1 MKRRLQRRMAG
12 LICLSLLAA
21 LFWPGLPIVSSA
33 AGMEDIPSM
42 GETGGEPVQFVSED
56 GETSLTFTDLNMA
69 RATLA
74 DKANYLAL
82 FTSGATVTDAAYEGP
97 VTEVRVPELHV
108 AVAVD
113 AEGVVQEVV
122 GPQDDPPTTWDAEQM
137 LPIPEGGYVV
147 LAGGNGTWEESHE
160 KQALY
165 RQYHSGDRVKLMR
178 AGVEVT
184 AADFFPTSPDPE
196 PDPEPEPTPVPDPEP
211 NPDPVPEPGLPE
223 LMILTEDQTIVDIPV
238 IEVAGF
244 VANYDVELELNV
256 MVNGD
261 PVELSVEG
269 VFRENVYLSPGA
281 NAVTIQLLQAG
292 EEVVKK
298 TLTITYEPS
307 ENQDYIEV
315 EAAPKDISI
324 DIDGPRIKIDYVDKD
339 VTGVPNIVALFTR
352 DYGGSIVIPQ
362 TNVAVQV
369 DASNRVLQVINPS
382 INGQPPVWSGP
393 TPLDIPEEG
402 YVLMAQDNSYAGN
415 YIKRFLA
422 ENFKVGDIIKL
433 RKNGEVVS
441 VRDLMSGNGLI
452 ARLQLTNQRMYTVT
466 EDSTVISGV
475 IENIDDPAAI
485 QLLVNGSSVPFDA
498 EGTFNYTY
506 PLTKGTN
513 YIEIR
518 VLKNEIEQD
527 RRDLAVFARDP
538 LDADKEVIL
547 WVDQASNAKKFQ
559 TSEQVRAFL
568 QKAKDSGVTSIVFDV
583 KGVEGY
589 VSYKKNDL
597 TGRPYVSEIQ
607 APEKAGASPDLD
619 LLQEFIDHGH
629 ALGLEVHAAVNVFA
643 EGSIAYNEFAVLN
656 DHLDW
661 EERVHYAENNGEIK
675 RLRESAKQGL
685 VAFVNP
691 ANEEVREYQ
700 LKTFEEIIKNYD
712 VDGVVHDRGR
722 YDNEGADFSEE
733 TRVKFERFLQ
743 QRGKTLNQWPND
755 IFYYENNARIDGPL
769 IQDWWEF
776 RSGIIQSFFSD
787 VKSLV
792 DSYEVQTGRT
802 IKVSSYVGSWYETY
816 YLNGVN
822 WASKNFRIHPSLG
835 LPVESIYTPEYY
847 DTGYIES
854 LDFLMIGAYQ
864 TTSQEIQKYITLG
877 NIVTNGEIPLYAGIA
892 LNNVQ
897 LPAVQREVFQAG
909 LKTTNGLMLFDA
921 SQINWAI
928 AKAALQDREW
938 VKDYQLGMSLPDS
951 ADTFLEGHYYN
962 VNRVE
967 GNINVM
973 TDAFGTTTGTNH
985 FGVEVVV
992 DNTGTITRVA
1002 NRNQA
1007 INWSWGAPEENNS
1020 VIPPGGF
1027 VISTIDPSGTRTNR
1041 QLVANAYEVGDQVRA
1056 AVLSGLMDDEQR
1068 ETRDS
1073 FYQLE
1078 GTVEVLGPGTPTVK
1092 VNGETASVSPGGT
1105 FTVNVPLTTGIN
1117 FVQVEVY
1124 VDDLKTNSDSVQII
1138 RTSTGDGG
1146 SGQPGSPS
1154 GSNSGSP
1161 STPIQPA
1168 KPERVSV
1175 VKTAE
1180 NGRHLIEAKVDLS
1193 RMLEEVKQLRDK
1205 PIPSQQLQY
1214 SIMETADVLTLHL
1227 PIEGLEAV
1235 VKELPDGMILLQSS
1249 LGRLEL
1255 PVQALRES
1263 LKQQGAAEGVQIRLA
1278 MPAKTQKNQQLSSLL
1293 PKQAELLDSMLEVS
1307 FFWEQGD
1314 SLTVLP
1320 AFKEAAV
1327 KLTAA
1332 PLTKSVPA
1340 DTTTVLLLLPSVNRY
1355 TFVPAVIQEE
1365 GGKTRITFRL
1375 KESGH
1380 YAAVSYRKTFTDM
1393 NGHWAAD
1400 EVARLASKTVIQGT
1414 TDTQFSPNIP
1424 ITRAQFTAMLVRALG
1439 LPGQEQP
1446 PSASFTDVNSGA
1458 WYAGAISTAVEH
1470 GLIEGF
1476 ADGEFRPNEP
1486 ITREQLSVLL
1496 ARALKLAGA
1505 EVHPAS
1511 PDSTLTGLEDRSQIG
1526 AWAEEAVATAVD
1538 SGLMKGRGAGEFAP
1552 EASSTR
1558 AEAAVVLARMLRL
1571 AGLIHP

>member
-1 MKRRLQRRMAG
+1 MKRALLKRMAG
-12 LICLSLLAA
+12 LISLSLLAT
-21 LFWPGLPIVSSA
+21 LFWPGMPITSSA
-33 AGMEDIPSM
+33 AGMEDIPNA
-42 GETGGEPVQFVSED
+42 EEAGGEPIQFVSED
-56 GETSLTFTDLNMA
+56 GGSSLVFTDINVAQAPLEEK
-69 RATLA
+69 A
-74 DKANYLAL
+74 DYLAL
-82 FTSGATVTDAAYEGP
+82 FTSGATVTGATYDTPAP
-97 VTEVRVPELHV
+97 EVRVPEQHV

-113 AEGVVQEVV
+113 AEGFVQEVV
-122 GPQDDPPTTWDAEQM
+122 GPQDDPPTTWDAERM
-137 LPIPEGGYVV
+137 LPIPEGGYIV
-147 LAGGNGTWEESHE
+147 LAGGHSTWDESSFRP
-160 KQALY
+160 ALY
-165 RQYHSGDRVKLMR
+165 RQYPAGDRVMLMR

-184 AADFFPTSPDPE
+184 AADFLPPSPAPEPEPEPGPAPDPTPGPE
-196 PDPEPEPTPVPDPEP
+196 PDPEPQ
-211 NPDPVPEPGLPE
+211 LPE

-244 VANYDVELELNV
+244 VANYDAELDLDV
-256 MVNGD
+256 TVNGD
-261 PVELSVEG
+261 PAELSADG

-292 EEVVKK
+292 EEVATKMM
-298 TLTITYEPS
+298 TIMYEPA

-339 VTGVPNIVALFTR
+339 VTGVPNIVALLTR
-352 DYGGSIVIPQ
+352 DYGGSLVVPQ

-382 INGQPPVWSGP
+382 INGQPPVWTGP

-422 ENFKVGDIIKL
+422 ENFKAGDIIKL

-452 ARLQLTNQRMYTVT
+452 ARLQLNNQQIYTVP
-466 EDSTVISGV
+466 EDNTVLSGM
-475 IENIDDPAAI
+475 IENIDNPAAI

-498 EGTFNYTY
+498 GGSFNYTY

-513 YIEIR
+513 YIELR
-518 VLKNEIEQD
+518 VLKNGIEQD
-527 RRDLAVFARDP
+527 RRDLAVFARDH
-538 LDADKEVIL
+538 LAADKEVIL

-568 QKAKDSGVTSIVFDV
+568 QKAKDSGVTSIAFDV

-607 APEKAGASPDLD
+607 APEKAGASPNLD

-629 ALGLEVHAAVNVFA
+629 ALGLEIHAAVNVFA
-643 EGSIAYNEFAVLN
+643 EGSIAHNEFAVLN

-691 ANEEVREYQ
+691 ANDEVREYQ

-733 TRVKFERFLQ
+733 TRVKFEQFLL
-743 QRGKTLNQWPND
+743 QRGKTLSQWPND
-755 IFYYENNARIDGPL
+755 IFYYENNARVDGPL

-776 RSGIIQSFFSD
+776 RSSVIQSFFGE
-787 VKSLV
+787 VKALV
-792 DSYEVQTGRT
+792 DSYEAQTGRT

-822 WASKNFRIHPSLG
+822 WGSKNFRIHPSLG
-835 LPVESIYTPEYY
+835 LPVESVYTPEYY
-847 DTGYIES
+847 DTGYIEY

-973 TDAFGTTTGTNH
+973 TEAFGTTTGTNR

-992 DNTGTITRVA
+992 NNTGEVTRVV
-1002 NRNQA
+1002 NRKQA

-1056 AVLSGLMDDEQR
+1056 AVLSGLMDDELR

-1073 FYQLE
+1073 HYQLE
-1078 GTVEVLGPGTPTVK
+1078 GTVEVLGPGSPSVK
-1092 VNGETASVSPGGT
+1092 VNGEPASISPTGT
-1105 FTVNVPLTTGIN
+1105 FTASVPLTTGIN
-1117 FVQVEVY
+1117 FVQVDVY
-1124 VDDLKTNSDSVQII
+1124 VDELKTNSESVQII

-1146 SGQPGSPS
+1146 SNPGQPGSP
-1154 GSNSGSP
+1154 GGGGSP
-1161 STPIQPA
+1161 STPTQPA
-1168 KPERVSV
+1168 KPERLSV
-1175 VKTAE
+1175 QKKTAE
-1180 NGRHLIEAKVDLS
+1180 NGQHLVDLKADLT
-1193 RMLEEVKQLRDK
+1193 RMLEEVKSLREK
-1205 PIPSQQLQY
+1205 PAQSQQLQY
-1214 SIMETADVLTLHL
+1214 SFNETSDVITLHL
-1227 PIEGLEAV
+1227 PIQGLEAA
-1235 VKELPDGMILLQSS
+1235 VKELPNGVILLESS

-1255 PVQALRES
+1255 PVKALNES
-1263 LKQQGAAEGVQIRLA
+1263 LSQRGAADRLQIRIGLPVKA
-1278 MPAKTQKNQQLSSLL
+1278 QEDRLNELLPEPAERLGSLL
-1293 PKQAELLDSMLEVS
+1293 EISL
-1307 FFWEQGD
+1307 FWGQGD
-1314 SLTVLP
+1314 SLTALP
-1320 AFKEAAV
+1320 AFKGADA
-1327 KLTAA
+1327 KLTTA
-1332 PLTKSVPA
+1332 PLTGAVDA
-1340 DTTTVLLLLPSVNRY
+1340 DTTTVLLLEPSLNRY
-1355 TFVPAVIQEE
+1355 AFVPAVIQQE
-1365 GGKTRITFRL
+1365 GGKARMTFRL
-1375 KESGH
+1375 KDSGT
-1380 YAAVSYRKTFTDM
+1380 YAAISHRKTFTDM
-1393 NGHWAAD
+1393 SGHWAAD
-1400 EVARLASKTVIQGT
+1400 EVAMLASKTVAQGT
-1414 TDTQFSPNIP
+1414 SDTEFSPHAP
-1424 ITRAQFTAMLVRALG
+1424 ITRVQFTAMLVRALG
-1439 LPGQEQP
+1439 LTGQGRDF
-1446 PSASFTDVNSGA
+1446 STSITFTDVSSDA
-1458 WYAGAISTAVEH
+1458 WYAGAVSTAVEH

-1476 ADGEFRPNEP
+1476 DGGKFRPNEQM
-1486 ITREQLSVLL
+1486 TREQMSVLL
-1496 ARALKLAGA
+1496 VRALKLAGT
-1505 EVHPAS
+1505 EVAPGN
-1511 PDSTLTGLEDRSQIG
+1511 PDSMLVGFEDRSHIG
-1526 AWAEEAVATAVD
+1526 SWAEEAVATAVD
-1538 SGLMKGRGAGEFAP
+1538 LGLMKGRGDGVFAP

-1558 AEAAVVLARMLRL
+1558 AEAAAVLARMLRL
-1571 AGLIHP
+1571 AGLINP

>member
-1 MKRRLQRRMAG
+1 MKRGKRMKHALQKRMAG
-12 LICLSLLAA
+12 LICLSLLTAW
-21 LFWPGLPIVSSA
+21 FWPGLPITSSA
-33 AGMEDIPSM
+33 AGAEEILHVQEA
-42 GETGGEPVQFVSED
+42 GREPVQLVSED
-56 GETSLTFTDLNMA
+56 GGTSLVFTDINVVEAQLE
-69 RATLA
+69 
-74 DKANYLAL
+74 DKNDYLAL
-82 FTSGATVTDAAYEGP
+82 YTSGATVTDAAYALSEI
-97 VTEVRVPELHV
+97 RVPELHV

-113 AEGVVQEVV
+113 AGGFVQEVI
-122 GPQDDPPTTWDAEQM
+122 GPQDDPPATWDAEQM
-137 LPIPEGGYVV
+137 LPIPDGGYVV
-147 LAGGNGTWEESHE
+147 LAGGDSTWEESNY
-160 KQALY
+160 KQTLY
-165 RQYHSGDRVKLMR
+165 RQYRPGDQVKLMR

-184 AADFFPTSPDPE
+184 AADFLPLS
-196 PDPEPEPTPVPDPEP
+196 PDPEPEPEPDPDPEP
-211 NPDPVPEPGLPE
+211 QLPE
-223 LMILTEDQTIVDIPV
+223 LIMMTEDQTLVEIPI

-244 VANYDVELELNV
+244 VANYDEKLELAV
-256 MVNGD
+256 TVNGEPAD
-261 PVELSVEG
+261 LSAEG
-269 VFRENVYLSPGA
+269 VFRETVYLSPGG
-281 NAVTIQLLQAG
+281 NAIMIRLLQAG
-292 EEVVKK
+292 EEITTS
-298 TLTITYEPS
+298 TLTVSYEPA

-352 DYGGSIVIPQ
+352 DYGSSIEIPQ

-369 DASNRVLQVINPS
+369 DAGNRVLQVINPS
-382 INGQPPVWSGP
+382 INGQPPVWTGP

-422 ENFKVGDIIKL
+422 ENFKVGDVIKL

-441 VRDLMSGNGLI
+441 VRDLMSGNGRI
-452 ARLQLTNQRMYTVT
+452 ARIQLNNQRIYTVT
-466 EDSTVISGV
+466 EGNTVISGT
-475 IENIDDPAAI
+475 IENIDNPAAI
-485 QLLVNGSSVPFDA
+485 QLLINESAIPFDGNGA
-498 EGTFNYTY
+498 FSYTY

-513 YIEIR
+513 YIEIK
-518 VLKNEIEQD
+518 VLKNGIEQD
-527 RRDLAVFARDP
+527 RRDLAVFARDN
-538 LDADKEVIL
+538 LSAEKQVIL

-568 QKAKDSGVTSIVFDV
+568 QKAKDSGVTSIAFDV

-607 APEKAGASPDLD
+607 APEKAGASPNLD

-629 ALGLEVHAAVNVFA
+629 ALGLEIHAAINVFA

-691 ANEEVREYQ
+691 ANDEVREYQ
-700 LKTFEEIIKNYD
+700 LKTFEEIIKNYN
-712 VDGVVHDRGR
+712 VDGVIHDRGR

-733 TRVKFERFLQ
+733 TRVKFEQFLLE
-743 QRGKTLNQWPND
+743 RGKQLNDWPND
-755 IFYYENNARIDGPL
+755 IFYYENNARVDGPL

-776 RSGIIQSFFSD
+776 RSGIIQSFFREA
-787 VKSLV
+787 KSLV
-792 DSYEVQTGRT
+792 DSYEAQTGRT
-802 IKVSSYVGSWYETY
+802 IQVSSYVGSWYETY

-822 WASKNFRIHPSLG
+822 WGSKNFRIHPSLG
-835 LPVESIYTPEYY
+835 LPVESVYTPEYY
-847 DTGYIES
+847 DTGYIEY

-909 LKTTNGLMLFDA
+909 LRTTNGLMLFDA

-938 VKDYQLGMSLPDS
+938 VKDYQLGISLPDS

-973 TDAFGTTTGTNH
+973 TEAYGTTTGTNH

-992 DNTGTITRVA
+992 DNTGVVTRVA
-1002 NRNQA
+1002 NRSQA
-1007 INWSWGAPEENNS
+1007 INWSWAAPEENNS

-1056 AVLSGLMDDEQR
+1056 AVLSGLMDDELR

-1073 FYQLE
+1073 HYLLE

-1092 VNGETASVSPGGT
+1092 VNGETAALSPAGV

-1124 VDDLKTNSDSVQII
+1124 VDERKTNRDAVQII

-1146 SGQPGSPS
+1146 SSPGQPGSSGGSSS
-1154 GSNSGSP
+1154 GSTSS
-1161 STPIQPA
+1161 PA
-1168 KPERVSV
+1168 KPAKPDRLNVE
-1175 VKTAE
+1175 KTPAE
-1180 NGRHLIEAKVDLS
+1180 NGQVTIHAKVDLS
-1193 RMLEEVKQLRDK
+1193 QMLEEVKNLREK
-1205 PIPSQQLQY
+1205 PAQSQQLNY
-1214 SIMETADVLTLHL
+1214 DFKDPADVITLHL
-1227 PIEGLEAV
+1227 PTPGLEAV
-1235 VKELPDGMILLQSS
+1235 VKELPEGAILLESS

-1255 PVQALRES
+1255 PVQALGEALNQLGTADS
-1263 LKQQGAAEGVQIRLA
+1263 LQIRIALPEKA
-1278 MPAKTQKNQQLSSLL
+1278 QEYRLNLLL
-1293 PKQAELLDSMLEVS
+1293 PEQAERLGSMLEVS
-1307 FFWEQGD
+1307 FFGGQGD
-1314 SLTVLP
+1314 SQTVLP
-1320 AFKEAAV
+1320 VFSSSYA
-1327 KLTAA
+1327 KLTTA
-1332 PLTKSVPA
+1332 PRSGAEDA
-1340 DTTTVLLLLPSVNRY
+1340 DTTTVLLLEPSLNRY
-1355 TFVPAVIQEE
+1355 AFVPAVLTRED
-1365 GGKTRITFRL
+1365 GKSRITFRL
-1375 KESGH
+1375 KGSGI
-1380 YAAVSYRKTFTDM
+1380 YAAISYRKTFTDM

-1400 EVARLASKTVIQGT
+1400 EVALLASKTVIQGT
-1414 TDTQFSPNIP
+1414 SDTEFSPDAS
-1424 ITRAQFTAMLVRALG
+1424 ITRAEFTAMLVRALG
-1439 LPGQEQP
+1439 IAGQSGP
-1446 PSASFTDVNSGA
+1446 NANLHFKDVSSGV
-1458 WYAGAISTAVEH
+1458 WYADAVSAAVEH
-1470 GLIEGF
+1470 GLIEGY
-1476 ADGEFRPNEP
+1476 DGGEFRPNEP
-1486 ITREQLSVLL
+1486 ITREQMSVLL
-1496 ARALKLAGA
+1496 VRSLKLAGV
-1505 EVHPAS
+1505 EVAPRN
-1511 PDSTLTGLEDRSQIG
+1511 PDSMLTGFKDRGHIG

-1538 SGLMKGRGAGEFAP
+1538 SGLMKGRGGDLFAP
-1552 EASSTR
+1552 GSSSTR
-1558 AEAAVVLARMLRL
+1558 AEGATVLARMLRM

>member
-1 MKRRLQRRMAG
+1 MKRTLQRRMAG
-12 LICLSLLAA
+12 LMCLSLIAA
-21 LFWPGLPIVSSA
+21 LFWPGAPMISSA
-33 AGMEDIPSM
+33 AGVEDPSSV
-42 GETGGEPVQFVSED
+42 EEVEREPVQFVTED
-56 GETSLTFTDLNMA
+56 GSTSLEFTDMNVTEASLEEKV
-69 RATLA
+69 
-74 DKANYLAL
+74 DYLAL
-82 FTSGATVTDAAYEGP
+82 YTSGATVTDAAY
-97 VTEVRVPELHV
+97 TTLEVRVPERHV

-113 AEGVVQEVV
+113 AAGLVQEVV
-122 GPQDDPPTTWDAEQM
+122 GPLDDPPTTWDEEQM
-137 LPIPEGGYVV
+137 LLIPDGGYIV
-147 LAGGNGTWEESHE
+147 LAGGSITWEESS
-160 KQALY
+160 Y
-165 RQYHSGDRVKLMR
+165 RQTLFGRYHTGDRVKLMR

-184 AADFFPTSPDPE
+184 AADFLPPS
-196 PDPEPEPTPVPDPEP
+196 PDPEPEPTPEPPPAPEPEPDPDPEP
-211 NPDPVPEPGLPE
+211 QLPE
-223 LMILTEDQTIVDIPV
+223 LMMITEDQTIVDIPV

-244 VANYDVELELNV
+244 VANYDEKLDLAVT
-256 MVNGD
+256 VNGD
-261 PVELSVEG
+261 TAELSAEG
-269 VFRENVYLSPGA
+269 VFRENVYLSSGA
-281 NAVTIQLLQAG
+281 NAITIRLLQTG
-292 EEVVKK
+292 EEIATN

-324 DIDGPRIKIDYVDKD
+324 DIDGPRIKIDDVDKD

-352 DYGGSIVIPQ
+352 DYGASLVIPQ

-369 DASNRVLQVINPS
+369 DANNRVLQVVNPS

-393 TPLDIPEEG
+393 TALDIPEEG

-422 ENFKVGDIIKL
+422 ENFKVGDVIKL

-452 ARLQLTNQRMYTVT
+452 PRLQLNNQRMYTVT
-466 EDSTVISGV
+466 ENSTVISGT
-475 IENIDDPAAI
+475 IENIDDPTAI
-485 QLLVNGSSVPFDA
+485 QLLVNESAIPLDPGGAFS
-498 EGTFNYTY
+498 YTY
-506 PLTKGTN
+506 ALAKGTN
-513 YIEIR
+513 YIEIK
-518 VLKNEIEQD
+518 VLKNGIEQD
-527 RRDLAVFARDP
+527 RRDLAVFARDN
-538 LDADKEVIL
+538 LSEEKQVIL

-568 QKAKDSGVTSIVFDV
+568 QKAKDSGVTSIAFDV

-607 APEKAGASPDLD
+607 APEKAGASPNLD

-629 ALGLEVHAAVNVFA
+629 ALGLEIHAAINVFA

-691 ANEEVREYQ
+691 ANDEVREYQ

-733 TRVKFERFLQ
+733 TRVKFEQFLL
-743 QRGKTLNQWPND
+743 QRGKQLNHWPND
-755 IFYYENNARIDGPL
+755 IFYYENNARVDGPL

-776 RSGIIQSFFSD
+776 RSGIIQSFFGE

-792 DSYEVQTGRT
+792 DSYEAQTGRT
-802 IKVSSYVGSWYETY
+802 IQVSSYVGSWYETY

-822 WASKNFRIHPSLG
+822 WGSKNFHVHPSLG
-835 LPVESIYTPEYY
+835 FPMESVYTPEYY
-847 DTGYIES
+847 DTGYIET

-973 TDAFGTTTGTNH
+973 TDAYGTTTGTNH

-992 DNTGTITRVA
+992 DHTGIVTRVA
-1002 NRNQA
+1002 NRKQA

-1020 VIPPGGF
+1020 VIPSGGF

-1041 QLVANAYEVGDQVRA
+1041 QLVANAYEVGDEVRA
-1056 AVLSGLMDDEQR
+1056 AVLSGLMDDELR

-1073 FYQLE
+1073 RYLLE
-1078 GTVEVLGPGTPTVK
+1078 GTIEVLGPGTPSVK
-1092 VNGETASVSPGGT
+1092 VNGEAASISQTGT
-1105 FTVNVPLTTGIN
+1105 FTVSVPLTTGIN

-1146 SGQPGSPS
+1146 SNPGQPGSS
-1154 GSNSGSP
+1154 GGSSSGSP
-1161 STPIQPA
+1161 SMSTRPA
-1168 KPERVSV
+1168 KPERLSIQK
-1175 VKTAE
+1175 KTTE
-1180 NGRHLIEAKVDLS
+1180 NGQHLVDVKADLT
-1193 RMLEEVKQLRDK
+1193 RMLEEVKSLREK

-1214 SIMETADVLTLHL
+1214 SFDETADVIALHL
-1227 PIEGLEAV
+1227 PIDGVETV
-1235 VKELPDGMILLQSS
+1235 VKELPEGVILLESS

-1255 PVQALRES
+1255 PVKALSDSLNLRGTADRLLIRMGIPEKEQETRLNGLLPQQA
-1263 LKQQGAAEGVQIRLA
+1263 
-1278 MPAKTQKNQQLSSLL
+1278 SLL
-1293 PKQAELLDSMLEVS
+1293 GPKLEVS
-1307 FFWEQGD
+1307 FFWGQGNALT
-1314 SLTVLP
+1314 SLPV
-1320 AFKEAAV
+1320 FKGTDA
-1327 KLTAA
+1327 KLTTTS
-1332 PLTKSVPA
+1332 LVGTVDA
-1340 DTTTVLLLLPSVNRY
+1340 DTTTVLLLEPSLNRY
-1355 TFVPAVIQEE
+1355 AFVPAVFNEE
-1365 GGKTRITFRL
+1365 GGKSRITFWL
-1375 KESGH
+1375 KESGT
-1380 YAAVSYRKTFTDM
+1380 YAAISHRKTFTDM
-1393 NGHWAAD
+1393 NAHWAAD
-1400 EVARLASKTVIQGT
+1400 EVAMLASKTVIQGT
-1414 TDTQFSPNIP
+1414 SNTDFSPNDP

-1439 LPGQEQP
+1439 LTGQGQGP
-1446 PSASFTDVNSGA
+1446 RSDFTDVNSSA
-1458 WYAGAISTAVEH
+1458 WYADAVSAAVEH

-1476 ADGEFRPNEP
+1476 TGGEFRPNVQ
-1486 ITREQLSVLL
+1486 ITREQMSVLL
-1496 ARALKLAGA
+1496 VRALKLAGA
-1505 EVHPAS
+1505 EVTPGNPNS
-1511 PDSTLTGLEDRSQIG
+1511 MLSGFEDRSQIG
-1526 AWAEEAVATAVD
+1526 GWAEEAVATAVG
-1538 SGLMKGRGAGEFAP
+1538 SGLMKGRKAGVFAP

-1558 AEAAVVLARMLRL
+1558 AEAATVLARMLRM
-1571 AGLIHP
+1571 AGLINP

>member
-1 MKRRLQRRMAG
+1 MKRALQRRVAG
-12 LICLSLLAA
+12 LMCLTLIAA
-21 LFWPGLPIVSSA
+21 LFWPGVPMISSA
-33 AGMEDIPSM
+33 AGMEDLSSTEEV
-42 GETGGEPVQFVSED
+42 GRDPVQFVAED
-56 GETSLTFTDLNMA
+56 GSTSLEFTDINGTEASLEEK
-69 RATLA
+69 T
-74 DKANYLAL
+74 DYLAL
-82 FTSGATVTDAAYEGP
+82 YTSGATVTDAAYP
-97 VTEVRVPELHV
+97 LLEVRVPERHV
-108 AVAVD
+108 AVVVD
-113 AEGVVQEVV
+113 AAGLVQEVV
-122 GPQDDPPTTWDAEQM
+122 GPLDDPPTTWGEEQM
-137 LPIPEGGYVV
+137 LQIPDGGYIA
-147 LAGGNGTWEESHE
+147 LAGGSSTWEESSY
-160 KQALY
+160 QQTLFG
-165 RQYHSGDRVKLMR
+165 RYHTGDRVKLMR
-178 AGVEVT
+178 AGVEVS
-184 AADFFPTSPDPE
+184 AADFLPLSPV
-196 PDPEPEPTPVPDPEP
+196 PEPEPTPEPPPAPEPEPDPDPEP
-211 NPDPVPEPGLPE
+211 QLPE
-223 LMILTEDQTIVDIPV
+223 LMMITEDQTIVDIPV

-244 VANYDVELELNV
+244 VANYDARLDLAVT
-256 MVNGD
+256 VNGD
-261 PVELSVEG
+261 PAELSAEG
-269 VFRENVYLSPGA
+269 VFRENVYLSSGT
-281 NAVTIQLLQAG
+281 NAITIRLLQTG
-292 EEVVKK
+292 EEIATN

-324 DIDGPRIKIDYVDKD
+324 DIDGPRIQINYIDKD

-352 DYGGSIVIPQ
+352 DYGASLVIPQ

-369 DASNRVLQVINPS
+369 DANNRVLQVVNPS
-382 INGQPPVWSGP
+382 INGQPPVWTGP

-422 ENFKVGDIIKL
+422 ENFKVGDVIKL

-452 ARLQLTNQRMYTVT
+452 ARLQLNNQRMYTVT
-466 EDSTVISGV
+466 ESSTVISGA
-475 IENIDDPAAI
+475 IENIDNPAAI
-485 QLLVNGSSVPFDA
+485 QLLVNESAIPFEENGA
-498 EGTFNYTY
+498 FSYAY

-513 YIEIR
+513 YIEIK
-518 VLKNEIEQD
+518 VLKNGIEQD
-527 RRDLAVFARDP
+527 RRDVAVFARDN
-538 LDADKEVIL
+538 LSEEKQVIL

-559 TSEQVRAFL
+559 TSEQVLAFL
-568 QKAKDSGVTSIVFDV
+568 QKAKDSGVTSIALDV

-629 ALGLEVHAAVNVFA
+629 ALGLEIHAAINVFA

-691 ANEEVREYQ
+691 ANDEVREYQ

-733 TRVKFERFLQ
+733 TRVKFEQFLL
-743 QRGKTLNQWPND
+743 QRGKTLNHWPND
-755 IFYYENNARIDGPL
+755 IFYYENNARVDGPL

-776 RSGIIQSFFSD
+776 RSGIIQSFFGE
-787 VKSLV
+787 VKALV
-792 DSYEVQTGRT
+792 DSYEAETGRS

-822 WASKNFRIHPSLG
+822 WGSKNFRIHPSLG
-835 LPVESIYTPEYY
+835 LPVESIYSPEYY
-847 DTGYIES
+847 DTGYIEY

-951 ADTFLEGHYYN
+951 AGTFLEGHYYN

-973 TDAFGTTTGTNH
+973 TDAYGTTTGTNH

-992 DNTGTITRVA
+992 DNTGVVTRVA
-1002 NRNQA
+1002 NRRQA

-1020 VIPPGGF
+1020 VIPSGGF

-1056 AVLSGLMDDEQR
+1056 AVLSGLMDDELR

-1073 FYQLE
+1073 HYQLE
-1078 GTVEVLGPGTPTVK
+1078 GMVEVLGPGTPTVK
-1092 VNGETASVSPGGT
+1092 VNGESASISATGA
-1105 FTVNVPLTTGIN
+1105 FTVSVPLTTGIN

-1124 VDDLKTNSDSVQII
+1124 VDELKTNSDSVQII
-1138 RTSTGDGG
+1138 RTSTGDDG
-1146 SGQPGSPS
+1146 SNPGQPGSS
-1154 GSNSGSP
+1154 GGGSSGSP
-1161 STPIQPA
+1161 STSTPPA
-1168 KPERVSV
+1168 KPERLSIQK
-1175 VKTAE
+1175 KTTE
-1180 NGRHLIEAKVDLS
+1180 NGQHLVDLKADLT
-1193 RMLEEVKQLRDK
+1193 RMLEEVKSLREK
-1205 PIPSQQLQY
+1205 PAQSQQLQY
-1214 SIMETADVLTLHL
+1214 SFNETSDVIALHL
-1227 PIEGLEAV
+1227 PIQGLEAA
-1235 VKELPDGMILLQSS
+1235 VKELPNGVILLESS

-1255 PVQALRES
+1255 PVKALSDS
-1263 LKQQGAAEGVQIRLA
+1263 LKRRGAADRLLIRIGIPEKGQEARLNGLL
-1278 MPAKTQKNQQLSSLL
+1278 PNQASLL
-1293 PKQAELLDSMLEVS
+1293 GSMLEVS
-1307 FFWEQGD
+1307 FFWGQGNV
-1314 SLTVLP
+1314 LTALP
-1320 AFKEAAV
+1320 AFKGADA
-1327 KLTAA
+1327 KLTTA
-1332 PLTKSVPA
+1332 PLVGTVDA
-1340 DTTTVLLLLPSVNRY
+1340 DTTTVLLLQPSLNRY
-1355 TFVPAVIQEE
+1355 AFVPAVFKEE
-1365 GGKTRITFRL
+1365 GGKSRIALRL
-1375 KESGH
+1375 KESGT
-1380 YAAVSYRKTFTDM
+1380 YAAISHRKTFMDM
-1393 NGHWAAD
+1393 NAHWAAD
-1400 EVARLASKTVIQGT
+1400 EVAMLASKTVIQGSS
-1414 TDTQFSPNIP
+1414 DSHFGPNDP
-1424 ITRAQFTAMLVRALG
+1424 ITRAQFTTMLVRALG
-1439 LPGQEQP
+1439 LSGQGNG
-1446 PSASFTDVNSGA
+1446 ASFKDVSSGA
-1458 WYAGAISTAVEH
+1458 WYADVVSAAVEH

-1476 ADGEFRPNEP
+1476 DGGEFRPNEQ
-1486 ITREQLSVLL
+1486 ITREQMSVLL
-1496 ARALKLAGA
+1496 VRALKLAGA
-1505 EVHPAS
+1505 EVAPGTPNSMLA
-1511 PDSTLTGLEDRSQIG
+1511 GFKDRSQIG
-1526 AWAEEAVATAVD
+1526 AWAVEAIATVVD
-1538 SGLMKGRGAGEFAP
+1538 SGLMKGRGSDLFAP

-1558 AEAAVVLARMLRL
+1558 AEAATVLARMLRI
-1571 AGLIHP
+1571 AGLINP